1 MRFAAVLTLSLCP
14 AFAAPWCSPTAIA
27 ATKKGD
33 RLYLAC
39 GTANQVQV
47 FDTAAKR
54 ITRTISLPGAASGL
68 VLSAAEDLLYVTT
81 PAAKS
86 SVRVVDSAS
95 GRIVASIPA
104 GHTALAPVLSPD
116 GATLYVLNRFNDD
129 LSVINVAT
137 RKETARIHTTREP
150 SDAGITPDGKHLLV
164 ANSLPVGRADIPPVA
179 AEVTIIDTAAR
190 AASARI
196 ALPNGSTS
204 LRGLRISPDGR
215 YACVTHVLS
224 RYFVPSTQI
233 ERGWI
238 QTNAITLIDVARRSR
253 IATVLLDEVDR
264 GAANPW
270 GVAWTADGA
279 TLLVTLAGTHEV
291 SAIAFPA
298 LLEKLSSAQGEP
310 SGDLSFLAGI
320 RKRIPLHG
328 NGPRAIAIAGSRA
341 YVASYFSDT
350 LESIDASGV
359 SLLAARLSASQTPDQ
374 IRQGERLF
382 NDGAISFQ
390 GWLSCNS
397 CHSPDARVDGLNWD
411 LLNDGIGNPK
421 NAKSLLLAHRTPPA
435 MSHGIRETAEIAVRS
450 GIRHILF
457 TQRPEEDAAAIDA
470 FLKSL
475 KPLPSP
481 LLVNGNLSPSALRGR
496 KFFRAGKTGCARC
509 HPAGLFTD
517 LKTYD
522 VGTRA
527 KTDTSGD
534 FDTPT
539 LVEVWRTAPYLHDG
553 SAATMRDVVT
563 TSNRNDKHGVTS
575 HLKPAEIDD
584 LVAYL
589 LSL

>member
-1 MRFAAVLTLSLCP
+1 MRIAAAFAFILCP
-14 AFAAPWCSPTAIA
+14 AFAASWCSPTAIT
-27 ATKKGD
+27 ATKKGGTI
-33 RLYLAC
+33 YIAC

-47 FDTAAKR
+47 FDTASQR
-54 ITRTISLPGAASGL
+54 IARTIALPSPASGL
-68 VLSAAEDLLYVTT
+68 ALSPAEDLLYVTC

-86 SVRVVDSAS
+86 MVRVIDAAS
-95 GRIVASIPA
+95 GRTVASIPA
-104 GHTALAPVLSPD
+104 GHTALAPVLSAD

-129 LSVINVAT
+129 VSVIDVAM
-137 RKETARIHTTREP
+137 RKQTARIRTTREP
-150 SDAGITPDGKHLLV
+150 ADAAITGDGKHLLV
-164 ANSLPVGRADIPPVA
+164 ANALPVGRADVPPVA
-179 AEVTIIDTAAR
+179 AEVTIIDTASR
-190 AASARI
+190 IASAHI
-196 ALPNGSTS
+196 VLPNGSTS
-204 LRGLRISPDGR
+204 LRGLRISSDGR
-215 YACVTHVLS
+215 YACVTHSLS
-224 RYFVPSTQI
+224 RYFLPSTQI

-238 QTNAITLIDVARRSR
+238 QTNAITLIDVERGSR

-264 GAANPW
+264 GAANPS
-270 GVAWTADGA
+270 GVAWSADGA
-279 TLLVTLAGTHEV
+279 TLMVTHAGTHEV
-291 SAIAFPA
+291 SVIAFPA
-298 LLEKLSSAQGEP
+298 LLEKLQAATAEP
-310 SGDLSFLAGI
+310 SGDLSFLSGI
-320 RKRIPLHG
+320 RKRIPLQG

-350 LESIDASGV
+350 LETIDPPAV
-359 SLLAARLSASQTPDQ
+359 VARLSTQQTPDVV
-374 IRQGERLF
+374 RRGERLF
-382 NDGAISFQ
+382 NDGTISFQ

-421 NAKSLLLAHRTPPA
+421 NAKSLLLAHRTPPV
-435 MSHGIRETAEIAVRS
+435 MSHGIRETAELAVRS
-450 GIRHILF
+450 GIRYILF
-457 TQRPEEDAAAIDA
+457 TQRPDEEAAAIDA

-481 LLVNGNLSPSALRGR
+481 YLLNGKLSPAAVRGSKIFKDAR
-496 KFFRAGKTGCARC
+496 TGCARC
-509 HPAGLFTD
+509 HPSGLFTD

-527 KTDTSGD
+527 KTDSSGD

-563 TSNRNDKHGVTS
+563 TSNKNDKHGVTS
-575 HLKPAEIDD
+575 HLKAAEIED